1 MMLDDNVPHNSLAG
15 TSNVSSKGPDQAWE
29 DQISEAL
36 HDECHSA
43 ALGVETSL
51 NTNTRRRQHV
61 NAGSVQQ
68 TQEHDGHSK
77 GSGSEFGSVESVPDA
92 QDDESR

>member
-1 MMLDDNVPHNSLAG
+1 MLDDNVPHNSLAG

-68 TQEHDGHSK
+68 TQEHEGHSK
-77 GSGSEFGSVESVPDA
+77 GSGIEFGSLEVCPMRKTN
-92 QDDESR
+92 ESR